1 MAGRIPDLP
10 NLPDLPGL
18 GPQGPGTLGSPGS
31 PEFIGFER
39 AGGDITTLLDL
50 TPRDFQDNYMFPLG
64 ADKTWWLPSTRKLM
78 PFSMSIQEF
87 PFRGPAAFGQ
97 RFSFDMKSVGTGDL
111 LVNTTLQIELGHWL
125 DDTTLLRLEAG
136 TTRITSDFWAYAN
149 QLGTIIVEKAE
160 LEIGDSTIETIDGDF
175 LNTCFRLADPNS
187 QFGIGQGL
195 GTQGQSPTQTRPFPT
210 TDRTLYIPLPFFFT
224 RIKLKEALPLLAC
237 REGSVRIHITLR
249 PFHECVQ
256 IIGKNR
262 TCATDVPLGLVNQTT
277 TGPVISSSVIPQFKK
292 ISLITQAANTDG
304 IMRQRILRQPFE
316 VLRRDVATFYFEE
329 PLKYATNKTFDTVTI
344 QLPLEVN
351 HPMEEIIWFVRRK
364 GTHLNNEWTNYS
376 SVLALE
382 DDLYNPKG
390 PLLKSA
396 SLQFNGVEIVNADE
410 QYFRRTMAKAHK
422 GGAYSY
428 FSYIYGYSFSK
439 NPGEHQPSG
448 TLNASRLQTVRLN
461 LTTNIVDDTWE
472 VKVFVV
478 GLQWLRFQNGIAN
491 QMFQN

>member
-1 MAGRIPDLP
+1 MALP
-10 NLPDLPGL
+10 ELPDLPGL
-18 GPQGPGTLGSPGS
+18 SLGPQGPGQLGASTD
-31 PEFIGFER
+31 FIGFER

-111 LVNTTLQIELGHWL
+111 LLNTTLQIELGHWL

-136 TTRITSDFWAYAN
+136 TTTITSDFWAYAN
-149 QLGTIIVEKAE
+149 NLGTVIVEKAE
-160 LEIGDSTIETIDGDF
+160 LEIGDTTIETIDGDF
-175 LNTCFRLADPNS
+175 LNTVFLLGDPNS
-187 QFGIGQGL
+187 QFGIGQGI
-195 GTQGQSPTQTRPFPT
+195 GSQPPTQTRPFPT

-256 IIGKNR
+256 IVGKNR
-262 TCATDVPLGLVNQTT
+262 TCVTDVPLGIHQTT
-277 TGPVISSSVIPQFKK
+277 TGPVSSSVIPQFKK
-292 ISLITQAANTDG
+292 ISLVTQAANTDG

-329 PLKYATNKTFDTVTI
+329 PLKYATNKSFDTVTI

-376 SVLALE
+376 SVLAL
-382 DDLYNPKG
+382 DNDPIYNPKG

-396 SLQFNGVEIVNADE
+396 SLQFNGVEIVAADE
-410 QYFRRTMAKAHK
+410 QYFRRTLAKAHK
-422 GGAYSY
+422 GTSY

-461 LTTNIVDDTWE
+461 LTTNVVDDTWE

>member
-1 MAGRIPDLP
+1 MADESSNKPM
-10 NLPDLPGL
+10 
-18 GPQGPGTLGSPGS
+18 S
-31 PEFIGFER
+31 IGFER

-50 TPRDFQDNYMFPLG
+50 TPRDFQDNYMFPLS
-64 ADKTWWLPSTRKLM
+64 ADKTWWLPDSTRRLN
-78 PFSMSIQEF
+78 PFSLSIQEF
-87 PFRGPAAFGQ
+87 PFRGPTAFGQ

-111 LVNTTLQIELGHWL
+111 LLNTFLQIELGHWL
-125 DDTTLLRLEAG
+125 DDTTLVRMESG
-136 TTRITSDFWAYAN
+136 GYKMTSDFWAYADR
-149 QLGTIIVEKAE
+149 LGSVIIEKAE

-175 LNTCFRLADPNS
+175 LNACYLLADQNI
-187 QFGIGQGL
+187 QFGLAQGL
-195 GTQGQSPTQTRPFPT
+195 GSKDMTQTHPFPT

-237 REGSVRIHITLR
+237 KEGSVRIHITLR
-249 PFHECVQ
+249 PFHECIQ
-256 IIGKNR
+256 IIGGSR
-262 TCATDVPLGLVNQTT
+262 TCSTDTPLGLQNQITSYL
-277 TGPVISSSVIPQFKK
+277 GPVQLPLSIVSSTTIPQFKTIK
-292 ISLITQAANTDG
+292 LITQAANTDG
-304 IMRQRILRQPFE
+304 LMRQKILRQPFE

-329 PLKYATNKTFDTVTI
+329 PLKYATNSSSDTITV

-376 SVLALE
+376 SVLDSE
-382 DDLYNPKG
+382 YDPVYNPRT

-396 SLQFNGVEIVNADE
+396 SLQFNGVEIVNSDE
-410 QYFRRTMAKAHK
+410 QFFRRTLGKAHK
-422 GGAYSY
+422 GGASAY

-448 TLNASRLQTVRLN
+448 TLNASRLQTVRLT
-461 LTTNIVDDTWE
+461 LSIMASDLWE
-472 VKVFVV
+472 VKVFVI

>member
-1 MAGRIPDLP
+1 MELP
-10 NLPDLPGL
+10 ELPGLSL
-18 GPQGPGTLGSPGS
+18 GPQGPGSLGQLASPD
-31 PEFIGFER
+31 FIGFER

-87 PFRGPAAFGQ
+87 PFRGPAVFGQ

-111 LVNTTLQIELGHWL
+111 LLNTTLQIELGHWL

-136 TTRITSDFWAYAN
+136 TTQITSDFWAYAN
-149 QLGTIIVEKAE
+149 NLGTVIVEKAE
-160 LEIGDSTIETIDGDF
+160 LEIGDNTIETIDGDF
-175 LNTCFRLADPNS
+175 MNTCFRLADPNS
-187 QFGIGQGL
+187 QFGIGQGV
-195 GTQGQSPTQTRPFPT
+195 GVQSPTQTRPFPT

-262 TCATDVPLGLVNQTT
+262 TCVTDVPLGLINQTT
-277 TGPVISSSVIPQFKK
+277 TGPVTSSSTIPQFKK
-292 ISLITQAANTDG
+292 ISLVTQAANTDG

-316 VLRRDVATFYFEE
+316 VLRRDVSTFYFEE
-329 PLKYATNKTFDTVTI
+329 PLKYATNKTTSDTITV
-344 QLPLEVN
+344 QLPLELN

-376 SVLALE
+376 SVLAL
-382 DDLYNPKG
+382 DYDATYNPKG
-390 PLLKSA
+390 PLVTSA

-410 QYFRRTMAKAHK
+410 QYFRRTLSKAHK
-422 GGAYSY
+422 GTSY
-428 FSYIYGYSFSK
+428 FSYIYGYSFAK

-448 TLNASRLQTVRLN
+448 TLNASRLQTVRLTLSIIAN
-461 LTTNIVDDTWE
+461 DLWE

-491 QMFQN
+491 PMFQN

>member
-1 MAGRIPDLP
+1 MAGT
-10 NLPDLPGL
+10 
-18 GPQGPGTLGSPGS
+18 QGPDESL
-31 PEFIGFER
+31 FVGFER

-111 LVNTTLQIELGHWL
+111 LLNTTLQIELGHWL

-149 QLGTIIVEKAE
+149 NLGTVIVEKAE
-160 LEIGDSTIETIDGDF
+160 LEIGDSTIETLDSDF

-187 QFGIGQGL
+187 QFGIGQGI
-195 GTQGQSPTQTRPFPT
+195 GTQSTQTHPFPT

-256 IIGKNR
+256 IVGKNR
-262 TCATDVPLGLVNQTT
+262 TCVTDVPLGIINQTT
-277 TGPVISSSVIPQFKK
+277 TGPVSSSSVIPQFKK
-292 ISLITQAANTDG
+292 ISLVTQAANTDG

-316 VLRRDVATFYFEE
+316 VLRRDVGTFYFEE
-329 PLKYATNKTFDTVTI
+329 PLKYATNKSFDTVTI

-382 DDLYNPKG
+382 NDPIYNPRG

-396 SLQFNGVEIVNADE
+396 SLQFNGVEIVSADE
-410 QYFRRTMAKAHK
+410 QYFRRTLGKAHK
-422 GGAYSY
+422 GTSY

-461 LTTNIVDDTWE
+461 LTTNVVDDTWE

-478 GLQWLRFQNGIAN
+478 GLQWLRFQNGMAN

>member
-1 MAGRIPDLP
+1 MALPDLP
-10 NLPDLPGL
+10 NLPGLSL
-18 GPQGPGTLGSPGS
+18 GPGPGPLDTLASPD
-31 PEFIGFER
+31 FIGFER

-111 LVNTTLQIELGHWL
+111 LLNTTLQIELGHWL
-125 DDTTLLRLEAG
+125 NDTTLLQLEAG

-149 QLGTIIVEKAE
+149 HLGSIIIEKAE

-175 LNTCFRLADPNS
+175 LNTIFLLGDPNS

-195 GTQGQSPTQTRPFPT
+195 GRQATQTRPFPT
-210 TDRTLYIPLPFFFT
+210 TDRTLYIPLPFFFS

-262 TCATDVPLGLVNQTT
+262 TCVTDVPVTINQTT
-277 TGPVISSSVIPQFKK
+277 NGPVSSSSVIPQFKK
-292 ISLITQAANTDG
+292 ISLVTQAANTDG

-329 PLKYATNKTFDTVTI
+329 PLKYATNKSFDTVTI

-376 SVLALE
+376 SVL
-382 DDLYNPKG
+382 DLDYDPIYNPRG
-390 PLLKSA
+390 PLLNSA
-396 SLQFNGVEIVNADE
+396 SLQFNGVEIVAADE
-410 QYFRRTMAKAHK
+410 QYFRRSLAKAHK
-422 GGAYSY
+422 AKSY

-461 LTTNIVDDTWE
+461 LTTNVVDDTWE
-472 VKVFVV
+472 VKVFVI